1 MLVPDLWAATALAVS
16 LSILAM
22 HLTHSLHPPGGAIA
36 LMAVLGRDH
45 GIAGDFSFVL
55 APVGL
60 NALLMLVMALVIN
73 NLFGRRYPARTYPTR
88 DTKHRHDDPKPLD
101 RLGIDKNDLHQ
112 ALRDMDVYLDVSEAD
127 LKQIYSRAGMH
138 AYQRKMGEITCG
150 DIMSRDVT
158 SVEFGTELE
167 EAWAQLR
174 FHKIAAIP
182 VVDSARRVIGIISL
196 VDFLKRANLKTYET
210 FEDKLIKFIRRTPG
224 LTSEKPEVVGQ
235 IMATPA
241 VTAPEDMHIVEL
253 VPLLSDH
260 GLHHIPIVNTEQR
273 LVGMVTQSDLIAA
286 LYAGGS
292 RSEGAMPVVPSII

>member
-1 MLVPDLWAATALAVS
+1 
-16 LSILAM
+16 
-22 HLTHSLHPPGGAIA
+22 
-36 LMAVLGRDH
+36 MAVLGREH
-45 GIAGDFSFVL
+45 GIASDFSFML

-60 NALLMLVMALVIN
+60 NALLMLVMALAIN
-73 NLFGRRYPARTYPTR
+73 NLMGRHYPARAYPTR
-88 DTKHRHDDPKPLD
+88 DKKHQHDDPKPLD

-127 LKQIYSRAGMH
+127 LKQIFNRAGMH

-210 FEDKLIKFIRRTPG
+210 FEDRLIKFIRRTPG
-224 LTSEKPEVVGQ
+224 LRRRARWISPSRRRRTCISWNWCPCSPTTACT
-235 IMATPA
+235 ISPSSTPSGGWWGWS
-241 VTAPEDMHIVEL
+241 P
-253 VPLLSDH
+253 S
-260 GLHHIPIVNTEQR
+260 PI
-273 LVGMVTQSDLIAA
+273 
-286 LYAGGS
+286 
-292 RSEGAMPVVPSII
+292 